1 MKKVVIAI
9 SSIVITTL
17 VYALVSSIFFEIDTA
32 FGDTEKN
39 FNNNP
44 TPQFV
49 ENAECKSPCPAGA
62 EMCIAMC
69 A

>member
-1 MKKVVIAI
+1 MKKIVIAI

-17 VYALVSSIFFEIDTA
+17 VYALVSSMSFEIDA
-32 FGDTEKN
+32 AYGDTEKN
-39 FNNNP
+39 FNNP
-44 TPQFV
+44 TPQLV
-49 ENAECKSPCPAGA
+49 ETADCKSPCPSSA

>member
-1 MKKVVIAI
+1 MKKMVIAI

-17 VYALVSSIFFEIDTA
+17 VYALVSSMSFDIDTA
-32 FGDTEKN
+32 YGNTEKSLN
-39 FNNNP
+39 
-44 TPQFV
+44 THSPQL
-49 ENAECKSPCPAGA
+49 AESADCKSPCPSSA

>member
-1 MKKVVIAI
+1 MKKLVIAI

-17 VYALVSSIFFEIDTA
+17 VYALVSSIFFEIDAA

-39 FNNNP
+39 FKNNP
-44 TPQFV
+44 TPQLV
-49 ENAECKSPCPAGA
+49 ETAECNSPCPSSA